1 MRTLCAGILLV
12 ASAAILPAAKNL
24 EIYAIDVE
32 GGQATLIVS
41 PSGESMLVDTGWGGH
56 NQHEPDD
63 GDTLRLRRVRTSYAG
78 ALRGLWGADANVFL
92 EAERNAWE

>member
-1 MRTLCAGILLV
+1 MPKTVSAEAHLRARNQITIPDAIVRAVGIEPGETFV
-12 ASAAILPAAKNL
+12 
-24 EIYAIDVE
+24 VE
-32 GGQATLIVS
+32 V
-41 PSGESMLVDTGWGGH
+41 
-56 NQHEPDD
+56 EPDD